1 MPGLVLC
8 ELKVDFTA
16 ARGIKTPGYIH
27 TPTVDSHRDSV
38 GLNGIQTEEIF
49 LKKYS
54 YAFKTIHASFSS
66 AF

>member
-1 MPGLVLC
+1 MVLREGC

-38 GLNGIQTEEIF
+38 GLNRIQTEEIF
-49 LKKYS
+49 
-54 YAFKTIHASFSS
+54 
-66 AF
+66 